1 MTMSNALSAPLTASA
16 MAFLV
21 SSLLTAGVLNYAR
34 RVHLVDQPGYRRSH
48 MLPTPRGGGL
58 AFVVVQLCFVVWAVI
73 QGSPWLGLLLGLGAV
88 AFIGFVDD
96 HHPLTA
102 RLRLLVH
109 LLGAGLTLGLLGSPW
124 SSLACVAVAVVWIV
138 AMTNAWNFMDG
149 INGIAS
155 VNAMVAF
162 LAYGLVGWIDG
173 RTDVSTLS
181 LIALGATAGF
191 VPFNFPRAQLFMGDV
206 GSGSLGFLLAVNVLL
221 LWNGDVSSVPVLLF
235 PVLGMV
241 ADAGLTLA
249 FRVLSG
255 RRWYVAHREH
265 LYQWMVRSGYS
276 HAQVVMAFVGFSLV
290 VALPH
295 MLVAWHIPSLSF
307 PALISAMLIA
317 SGLWFGGKR
326 HCLARL
332 RCRPT

>member
-1 MTMSNALSAPLTASA
+1 MSSALSAPLAASA
-16 MAFLV
+16 MAFLM

-34 RVHLVDQPGYRRSH
+34 RVRLIDQPGYRRSH
-48 MLPTPRGGGL
+48 VMPTPRGGGL
-58 AFVVVQLCFVVWAVI
+58 AFVVVQWCFIVWAVI

-88 AFIGFVDD
+88 ALIGFIDD

-109 LLGAGLTLGLLGSPW
+109 LLAAGLTLGLLGSPW
-124 SSLACVAVAVVWIV
+124 FSFGCVVVTVVWIV

-155 VNAMVAF
+155 VNAIVAF
-162 LAYGLVGWIDG
+162 LTYASVGWTEG
-173 RTDVSTLS
+173 RSDVSSLS
-181 LIALGATAGF
+181 LIAAGATAGF
-191 VPFNFPRAQLFMGDV
+191 VPFNFPRGRLFMGDV
-206 GSGSLGFLLAVNVLL
+206 GSGALGFLLAVNVLL

-276 HAQVVMAFVGFSLV
+276 HAQVVMGFVGFSLL

-307 PALISAMLIA
+307 AALISAMVIA
-317 SGLWFGGKR
+317 SGLWIGGKR
-326 HCLARL
+326 YCLARV

>member
-1 MTMSNALSAPLTASA
+1 MSSALSAPLAASA
-16 MAFLV
+16 MAFLM

-34 RVHLVDQPGYRRSH
+34 RVRLIDQPGYRRSH
-48 MLPTPRGGGL
+48 VMPTPRGGGL
-58 AFVVVQLCFVVWAVI
+58 AFVVVQWCFIVWSVI

-88 AFIGFVDD
+88 ALIGFIDV

-109 LLGAGLTLGLLGSPW
+109 LLAAGLTLGLLGSPW
-124 SSLACVAVAVVWIV
+124 FSFGCVVVTVVWIV

-155 VNAMVAF
+155 VNAIVAF
-162 LAYGLVGWIDG
+162 LTYASVGWTEG
-173 RTDVSTLS
+173 RSDVSSLS
-181 LIALGATAGF
+181 LIAAGATAGF
-191 VPFNFPRAQLFMGDV
+191 VPFNFPRGRLFMGDV
-206 GSGSLGFLLAVNVLL
+206 GSGALGFLLAVNVLL

-276 HAQVVMAFVGFSLV
+276 HAQVVMGFVGFSLL

-307 PALISAMLIA
+307 AALISAMVIA
-317 SGLWFGGKR
+317 SGLWIGGKR
-326 HCLARL
+326 YCLARV
-332 RCRPT
+332 RRRPT